1 MIKQI
6 LVLFILFST
15 SVYAVPEDLESQ
27 ANEGNPESQ
36 YLMGY
41 SYERGQGNPIDPAKA
56 VYWYEKAAANN
67 SPAAQHRLGLMYATG
82 TWVEQNFNKT
92 ATLFDA
98 ASKQKYPA
106 AQADYAMFLI
116 GLAPP
121 EYKNP
126 IEGYAWLTVIMT
138 SHPGS
143 SEDVINIMQQMDS
156 FLSAADLI
164 AAKELGAE
172 YVIAYS
178 PEKSE

>member
-6 LVLFILFST
+6 LALLIAFS
-15 SVYAVPEDLESQ
+15 SSAYAVPEDLEAE

-41 SYERGQGNPIDPAKA
+41 SYERGQGNPVDPAKA
-56 VYWYEKAAANN
+56 FYWYEKAVVNN
-67 SPAAQHRLGLMYATG
+67 HPAAQHRMGLMYATG
-82 TWVEQNFNKT
+82 TWVEQDFAKT
-92 ATLFDA
+92 AALFDA
-98 ASKQKYPA
+98 AAKQKYPA

-121 EYKNP
+121 EFKNP

-143 SEDVINIMQQMDS
+143 SEDIINIMQQMDS